1 MTRADE
7 INKAVEDLL
16 DEAEIGPEYM
26 PTLKMW
32 YKMGA
37 KWADSTMVDKA
48 CKWFEEY
55 LFELGFPDDWLRESS
70 NIVSGEQRFRKAME
84 E

>member
-1 MTRADE
+1 MTRAE
-7 INKAVEDLL
+7 ERKEFAVERFGNEGNESQFMLS
-16 DEAEIGPEYM
+16 
-26 PTLKMW
+26 KMQACIV
-32 YKMGA
+32 GA

-55 LFELGFPDDWLRESS
+55 LFELGFPDDWLRESP
-70 NIVSGEQRFRKAME
+70 NLISGEQRFRKAME